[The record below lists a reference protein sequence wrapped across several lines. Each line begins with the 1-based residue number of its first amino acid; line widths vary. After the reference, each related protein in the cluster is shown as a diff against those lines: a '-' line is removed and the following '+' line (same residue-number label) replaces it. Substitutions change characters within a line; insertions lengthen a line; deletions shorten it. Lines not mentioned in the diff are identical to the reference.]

1 MALLTTKQDAE
12 YLAVSVWTVRDMIEQ
27 KTLPAFKL
35 GKNYRIDEE
44 DIKTMIAALKTVEI

>member
-1 MALLTTKQDAE
+1 MALLTTKQAAE
-12 YLAVSVWTVRDMIEQ
+12 YLSVSVWTVRDMIDQ

-44 DIKTMIAALKTVEI
+44 DIKNMIAGLKVIEA

>member
-1 MALLTTKQDAE
+1 MALLTTKQAAE
-12 YLAVSVWTVRDMIEQ
+12 YLSVSVWTVRDMIEQ

-44 DIKTMIAALKTVEI
+44 DIKNMVAGLKVIEA